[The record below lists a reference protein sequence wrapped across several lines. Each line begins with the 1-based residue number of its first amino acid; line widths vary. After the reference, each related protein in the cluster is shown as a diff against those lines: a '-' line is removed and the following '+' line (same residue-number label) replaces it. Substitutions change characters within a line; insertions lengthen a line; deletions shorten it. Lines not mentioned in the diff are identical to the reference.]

1 MWPSCGVV
9 RFHELVIDNGLCLS
23 SPDLP
28 QQFLATFAR
37 RKNAMRKKDG
47 EAGDERHQEL
57 KGASRAAV

>member
-1 MWPSCGVV
+1 MNLLLIMVSA
-9 RFHELVIDNGLCLS
+9 FHHPISHNT
-23 SPDLP
+23 
-28 QQFLATFAR
+28 FLATFAR